1 MKEAIYAP
9 TSGKRR
15 LSTELRKSLRMWF
28 GEVCYCCCLPLLPQ
42 IAYTI
47 LATTYKDF
55 FSALYISL
63 FTLSG
68 GRHRMFS
75 AYSNINAHKNY
86 LGRREVTKGT
96 IESVGDEY
104 ATL

>member
-1 MKEAIYAP
+1 MYTGVA
-9 TSGKRR
+9 KRVLPR
-15 LSTELRKSLRMWF
+15 F
-28 GEVCYCCCLPLLPQ
+28 GEVWYCCCLPHLPQ
-42 IAYTI
+42 LAYNI

-75 AYSNINAHKNY
+75 AYSNINAHKIY
-86 LGRREVTKGT
+86 LGRPEVNKGT